1 MKRNYPPEV
10 LDKIVQST
18 EAGNV
23 CYLNADTFEVVEIP
37 YSIMDHEY
45 KPTIEPY
52 IDLFNKIESEWNISI
67 RLDPIHY
74 FDYQYV
80 IRDFAKDVISDLF
93 QTEGLDDYLL
103 GNEQIMKLKSY
114 IEQADYN
121 IEWYKYKHEHL
132 LNSLK
137 RFLDFDPE
145 TAPPQVEVNG
155 FYNDDGTK
163 VDIET
168 IPTPGLCI
176 TCKKYFSDDWEEN
189 LLCNMNRHDQKDDND
204 FICGAYDKL

>member
-74 FDYQYV
+74 FDYQFV
-80 IRDFAKDVISDLF
+80 IQDFAKDEISDPFL
-93 QTEGLDDYLL
+93 TENLDDLEFDEEL
-103 GNEQIMKLKSY
+103 VMKLKSH
-114 IEQADYN
+114 IEEADYN

-176 TCKKYFSDDWEEN
+176 TCKKYFSDDWEQN